1 MATRKKS
8 KGKIPLFLKVILFPF
23 WLVLVIV
30 FPFFLLIRVSV
41 FMYAQFDLNP
51 WICLATGALF
61 TFILTFIY
69 LNRLTKTFRG
79 KKKNTE
85 GARKFNLRLA
95 LVLVGGFIAYTV
107 FFLSGNNAKTTQV
120 KGEYHSVHPLLRT
133 AVGTLAIFDRDL
145 VITDMSRVP
154 EDYQDMGLAT
164 KGRSLHYP
172 QSDNYVHAL
181 DLRTNDRAE
190 WRNSTLKWYFKLMG
204 FNTLRHIGSGDHL
217 HISLFIHERP
227 GAL

>member
-1 MATRKKS
+1 MASRKKT
-8 KGKIPLFLKVILFPF
+8 KRKLPLFLRVILFPF

-30 FPFFLLIRVSV
+30 LPFILLIRVSV

-51 WICLATGALF
+51 WLCLAIGAVP

-69 LNRLTKTFRG
+69 LNRITKAFSS
-79 KKKNTE
+79 KKKTTE
-85 GARKFNLRLA
+85 GARKINLRIA
-95 LVLVGGFIAYTV
+95 IVLVGGFVAYTV

-133 AVGTLAIFDRDL
+133 TVGTLAIFDRDM

-172 QSDNYVHAL
+172 QSDGYVHAL

-190 WRNSTLKWYFKLMG
+190 WRNTALLWYFELMG

-217 HISLFIHERP
+217 HVSLFIHERP